1 MRILVVGASGTIGRA
16 VVEALAEKHDVLRA
30 SRNGPAEVDI
40 TRPTSIKAMFAALGK
55 LDGVVCCAG
64 RGVMRPLMELT
75 DEDIQTT
82 LAGKLWGQM
91 NLVRLGVDYVN
102 DSGVFLLTAG
112 FFSKSPIPGVSAV
125 AMVNGAI
132 ESFARGAALD
142 LPRGIRLN
150 TVSPPWIKETAE
162 ALGVPGGLPA
172 ADNAEHYVRL
182 IEGKQNGVVVF
193 PAASESP
200 EA

>member
-1 MRILVVGASGTIGRA
+1 MRILVVGASGTIGKA

-40 TRPTSIKAMFAALGK
+40 TRPASIKAMFEALGR
-55 LDGVVCCAG
+55 LDGVICAAG
-64 RGVMRPLMELT
+64 RGIMKPLTQLT

-82 LAGKLWGQM
+82 LAGKLLGQM
-91 NLVRLGVDYVN
+91 NLVRFGVDHVN
-102 DSGVFLLTAG
+102 DNGVFLLTSG

-125 AMVNGAI
+125 AMANGAI

-150 TVSPPWIKETAE
+150 AVSSPWIKETAE
-162 ALGVPGGLPA
+162 AMGVPGGLPA
-172 ADNAEHYVRL
+172 AENAQHYVRL
-182 IEGKQNGVVVF
+182 VEGKQNGVVVY
-193 PAASESP
+193 PAPPDSA